1 MQQDTRHFTIKRE
14 NIISFI
20 YMSVDI
26 RNEYEKELFD
36 ELFEK
41 LEAITFPVIRE
52 NNRRGFPK
60 HRALTLG
67 LVRNRMHRYCGIS
80 KQSEKFPELTDYIFN
95 LFDKLF
101 NFDYTSIQ
109 VNKNVVAPKHVD
121 SKNTGTSLIIS
132 IGDYEGGNLFVEG
145 KQYDTRYTAHVFN
158 GSTMEHWNSPITSGT
173 KYSFV
178 LFSVNNS
185 KKNDLKSVA

>member
-36 ELFEK
+36 ELFDK

-67 LVRNRMHRYCGIS
+67 LVKNRMFRYCGIS
-80 KQSEKFPELTDYIFN
+80 KQSEKFPELTDYILTFLTN
-95 LFDKLF
+95 CFILILR
-101 NFDYTSIQ
+101 Q
-109 VNKNVVAPKHVD
+109 
-121 SKNTGTSLIIS
+121 SK
-132 IGDYEGGNLFVEG
+132 
-145 KQYDTRYTAHVFN
+145 
-158 GSTMEHWNSPITSGT
+158 
-173 KYSFV
+173 
-178 LFSVNNS
+178 
-185 KKNDLKSVA
+185 